1 MSTERI
7 MAMFRSPG
15 SGKLYKAIEGPYPHL
30 GIIMFKEKGGTD
42 WRAGGRGYGPFGS
55 PEDAEGALR
64 DKAQRF
70 NWEEK
75 SND

>member
-1 MSTERI
+1 MT
-7 MAMFRSPG
+7 MYRSKR
-15 SGKLYKAIEGPYPHL
+15 SGKIYKAVEWPDAHL

-70 NWEEK
+70 NWEEI

>member
-1 MSTERI
+1 MT
-7 MAMFRSPG
+7 MYRSKR
-15 SGKLYKAIEGPYPHL
+15 SGKTYRAVEWPDAHL
-30 GIIMFKEKGGTD
+30 GIIMVKDNMAAPEHRDYKI
-42 WRAGGRGYGPFGS
+42 GPFGS

-70 NWEEK
+70 NWEEI